1 MMCNYFDGRRL
12 LIQFNS
18 HIWTHLT
25 LGSSLP
31 AFKHEFSLQVE
42 FMAQSPPSL
51 LSYARISYFANFLI
65 LCRDLYVD
73 SQSPAG
79 KLPLNYKDS
88 GNAVSSAIH
97 H

>member
-1 MMCNYFDGRRL
+1 
-12 LIQFNS
+12 
-18 HIWTHLT
+18 
-25 LGSSLP
+25 
-31 AFKHEFSLQVE
+31 
-42 FMAQSPPSL
+42 MAQSPPSL